1 MDNRNEI
8 IFRPFMDTPES
19 VRVPERLKKL
29 SHPLFAWAR
38 LRPIFAQHT
47 SVERGTLQHSASGC
61 HSIVEIGVAEGASA
75 LALREVIASDG
86 TLYLIDPFHLSRF
99 RWINAQRRAARMA
112 VSRSKLGKVIW
123 IEKCSFDAVKS
134 WNRPI
139 DFLFID
145 GDHAEKSVM
154 RDWREWSRFVRPA
167 GRVAFHDARIFENG
181 WPTKSD
187 GPVEVVQSLFRDQ
200 RLPGWRI
207 IDEVH
212 SLVIVERT

>member
-1 MDNRNEI
+1 MENRSEI
-8 IFRPFMDTPES
+8 IFRPFMDTPEP

-47 SVERGTLQHSASGC
+47 SLEHDALQRSASGC
-61 HSIVEIGVAEGASA
+61 HCVVEIGVAEGASA
-75 LALREVIASDG
+75 LALREVMASDG
-86 TLYLIDPFHLSRF
+86 ALYLIDPFHLSRF
-99 RWINAQRRAARMA
+99 RWINAQRRAAKTA
-112 VSRSKLGKVIW
+112 VARCPTAKVHW
-123 IEKCSFDAVKS
+123 IEQFSFDAVKS

-145 GDHAEKSVM
+145 GDHEEKSVI
-154 RDWREWSRFVRPA
+154 RDWNEWSPFVRPG

-181 WPTKSD
+181 WPTKND
-187 GPVEVVQSLFRDQ
+187 GPVQAVQSLFRDQ
-200 RLPGWRI
+200 TLPGWRI

>member
-1 MDNRNEI
+1 MDNRSEI
-8 IFRPFMDTPES
+8 IFRPFMDTPEP
-19 VRVPERLKKL
+19 VRVPEKLKKL

-47 SVERGTLQHSASGC
+47 SLEHDALQRNASGC
-61 HSIVEIGVAEGASA
+61 HCVVEIGVAEGASA
-75 LALREVIASDG
+75 LALREVMGSDG

-99 RWINAQRRAARMA
+99 RWINAQRRAAKMA
-112 VSRSKLGKVIW
+112 VSSSKLGKVIW
-123 IEKCSFDAVKS
+123 IERFSFDAVKS

-145 GDHAEKSVM
+145 GDHEEKNVI
-154 RDWREWSRFVRPA
+154 RDWSEWSRFVRPG

-181 WPTKSD
+181 WPRKGD
-187 GPVEVVQSLFRDQ
+187 GPVNLVKSLFRDQ
-200 RLPGWRI
+200 QLPNWRI